1 MHSHVGQENTECI
14 FGVNFGHNY
23 KSFVCGVTGM
33 KVMFPPSVFFTYL
46 LLSLLFSDQR
56 RIKEVRLY
64 LTKLRLNP
72 ERVERPKKE
81 VQVNIIIMLLVG
93 CRDVVQ
99 DKGCG
104 IFKRSGVVQRT

>member
-14 FGVNFGHNY
+14 FGVNFGHNH

-33 KVMFPPSVFFTYL
+33 KVMFLPSVFFTYL
-46 LLSLLFSDQR
+46 LLSLFSDQR

-81 VQVNIIIMLLVG
+81 VQDQHHNNAV
-93 CRDVVQ
+93 
-99 DKGCG
+99 
-104 IFKRSGVVQRT
+104 SGVQGCCTGQSMWDF